1 MENKKPTKRLRLVDF
16 NRDGKGISKNAADL
30 KPGLKKFF
38 ISYKNN
44 FGKLV
49 STNIIFVLGNF
60 PLFFLI
66 AALAGVTK
74 VDAFLP
80 FSDLFQNVNGIFK
93 AGGEFTA
100 YKLSLFALEGLQDQ
114 TLVPTAWT
122 YVFYGISALSLF
134 TFGPIN
140 ASTAYI
146 IRNMVSGEPV
156 FVWSDFRYAL
166 KRNLKQSIPFGM
178 IDILINFI
186 LIFNVWNIYTNI
198 VAGSFLNSLFFW
210 TNVVIFIFYFF
221 MRYYM
226 YVQMVTFKLTV
237 FKMIKNSLI
246 FSLLGFKRNIVAL
259 FGIIFCLVLEVMFLL
274 GLGGVLVPLAIAAP
288 LAIMFSTLAYMK
300 VYASYYKIKE
310 VMIDPYYEEHPE
322 ERPESYEDE
331 EIIMRDDV
339 TERERLEEVKRRNG
353 IIN

>member
-1 MENKKPTKRLRLVDF
+1 MEKKKPTKRLRLIDF
-16 NRDGKGISKNAADL
+16 NRDGKGVSKNEAQM

-60 PLFFLI
+60 PLFFLV

-74 VDAFLP
+74 ADAFIP

-93 AGGEFTA
+93 AGGELTA

-146 IRNMVSGEPV
+146 LRNMVSGEPV
-156 FVWSDFRYAL
+156 FVWSDFKYAL

-178 IDILINFI
+178 IDIGICAL
-186 LIFNVWNIYTNI
+186 LLWNMYSNI
-198 VAGSFLNSLFFW
+198 TAGSFLTSFFFW

-237 FKMIKNSLI
+237 FKMMKNSLI
-246 FSLLGFKRNIVAL
+246 FSLIGFKRNIVAL
-259 FGIIFCLVLEVMFLL
+259 FGILFFIAIEVLFLL

-310 VMIDPYYEEHPE
+310 IMIDPYYEEHPE
-322 ERPESYEDE
+322 ERPEAYEDE

-339 TERERLEEVKRRNG
+339 TERERLEEIKRRNG
-353 IIN
+353 IID

>member
-1 MENKKPTKRLRLVDF
+1 MEKKKTTKRLRLVDF
-16 NRDGKGISKNAADL
+16 NRDGKGISKKEADL
-30 KPGLKKFF
+30 KPGFKRFF

-80 FSDLFQNVNGIFK
+80 FSDLFQNI
-93 AGGEFTA
+93 GGLFQADGEMTA

-166 KRNLKQSIPFGM
+166 KRNLKQSIPYGM
-178 IDILINFI
+178 IDIGICAI
-186 LIFNVWNIYTNI
+186 LIWNIYNN
-198 VAGSFLNSLFFW
+198 VVSGSFLTSLFFW
-210 TNVVIFIFYFF
+210 TNVIIFIFYFF

-237 FKMIKNSLI
+237 FKMLKNSLI
-246 FSLLGFKRNIVAL
+246 FSLLGFKRNILAL
-259 FGIIFCLVLEVMFLL
+259 LGIILCLVLEVMFLL

-300 VYASYYKIKE
+300 VYASYFKIKE

-322 ERPESYEDE
+322 ERPETYEDE

-353 IIN
+353 II

>member
-1 MENKKPTKRLRLVDF
+1 MEKKKPTKRLRLVDF
-16 NRDGKGISKNAADL
+16 NRDGKGISKKEADL
-30 KPGLKKFF
+30 KPGFKRFF

-80 FSDLFQNVNGIFK
+80 FSDLFQNI
-93 AGGEFTA
+93 GGLFQADGEMTA

-166 KRNLKQSIPFGM
+166 KRNLKQSIPYGM
-178 IDILINFI
+178 IDIGICAI
-186 LIFNVWNIYTNI
+186 LIWNIYNN
-198 VAGSFLNSLFFW
+198 VVSGSFLTSLFFW
-210 TNVVIFIFYFF
+210 TNVIIFIFYFF
-221 MRYYM
+221 MPYYM

-237 FKMIKNSLI
+237 FKMLKNSLI

-259 FGIIFCLVLEVMFLL
+259 FGILLCIVLEVMFLL

-300 VYASYYKIKE
+300 VYASYFKIKE

-322 ERPESYEDE
+322 ERPETYEDE

-353 IIN
+353 II

>member
-1 MENKKPTKRLRLVDF
+1 MEKKKPTKRLRLVDF
-16 NRDGKGISKNAADL
+16 NRDGKGISKKEADL
-30 KPGLKKFF
+30 KPGFKRFF

-80 FSDLFQNVNGIFK
+80 FSDLFQNI
-93 AGGEFTA
+93 GGLFQADGEMTA

-166 KRNLKQSIPFGM
+166 KRNLKQSIPYGM
-178 IDILINFI
+178 IDISICAI
-186 LIFNVWNIYTNI
+186 LIWNIYNN
-198 VAGSFLNSLFFW
+198 VVSGSFLTSLFFW
-210 TNVVIFIFYFF
+210 TNVIIFIFYFF

-237 FKMIKNSLI
+237 FKMLKNSLI

-259 FGIIFCLVLEVMFLL
+259 FGILLCIVLEVMFLL

-300 VYASYYKIKE
+300 VYASYFKIKE

-322 ERPESYEDE
+322 ERPETYEDE

-353 IIN
+353 II

>member
-1 MENKKPTKRLRLVDF
+1 MEKKKPTKRLRIFDF
-16 NRDGKGISKNAADL
+16 QRDGKGISKKEAEL

-38 ISYKNN
+38 ISYKTN

-74 VDAFLP
+74 TDAFLP
-80 FSDLFQNVNGIFK
+80 FSDLFQNVNGLLK
-93 AGGEFTA
+93 ADGELTA

-114 TLVPTAWT
+114 TLVPTVWT

-134 TFGPIN
+134 TFGPVN

-146 IRNMVSGEPV
+146 LRNMASGEPV
-156 FVWSDFRYAL
+156 FVWTDFKYAL

-178 IDILINFI
+178 IDIGICALLI
-186 LIFNVWNIYTNI
+186 WNIYTNVTSGNFI
-198 VAGSFLNSLFFW
+198 TSLFFW
-210 TNVVIFIFYFF
+210 TNVIIFIFYFF

-226 YVQMVTFKLTV
+226 YVQMVTFKLSV
-237 FKMIKNSLI
+237 FKMMKNSLI

-259 FGIIFCLVLEVMFLL
+259 FGIILCIVIEILLLL
-274 GLGGVLVPLAIAAP
+274 GLGGILVPLAIAAP
-288 LAIMFSTLAYMK
+288 LAILFSTLAYMK
-300 VYASYYKIKE
+300 VFASYYKIKE

-322 ERPESYEDE
+322 ERPETHEDE

-339 TERERLEEVKRRNG
+339 TDRERLEEIKKRNG
-353 IIN
+353 IVD

>member
-1 MENKKPTKRLRLVDF
+1 MEKKKPTKRLRLVDF
-16 NRDGKGISKNAADL
+16 NRDGKGISKKEADL
-30 KPGLKKFF
+30 KPGFKRFF

-80 FSDLFQNVNGIFK
+80 FSDLFQNI
-93 AGGEFTA
+93 GGLFQADGEMTA

-166 KRNLKQSIPFGM
+166 KRNLKQSIPYGM
-178 IDILINFI
+178 IDIGICAI
-186 LIFNVWNIYTNI
+186 LIWNIYNN
-198 VAGSFLNSLFFW
+198 VVSGSFLTSLFFW
-210 TNVVIFIFYFF
+210 TNVIIFIFYFF

-237 FKMIKNSLI
+237 FKMLKNSLI

-259 FGIIFCLVLEVMFLL
+259 FGILLCIVLEVMFLL

-300 VYASYYKIKE
+300 VYASYFKIKE

-353 IIN
+353 II